1 MTNENDMIELYYHEN
16 GDTFYPHGVGD
27 DNVRVVPKAI
37 YEAYD
42 MNRKTMYALEDYIAR
57 QFKEPVESLVYCDVC
72 GCDYYVDE
80 PCEFH

>member
-1 MTNENDMIELYYHEN
+1 MTDDNDMIELYYDWN

-42 MNRKTMYALEDYIAR
+42 MNRKAMYALEDYIAR
-57 QFKEPVESLVYCDVC
+57 QFKEEI
-72 GCDYYVDE
+72 
-80 PCEFH
+80 

>member
-37 YEAYD
+37 
-42 MNRKTMYALEDYIAR
+42 MRLR
-57 QFKEPVESLVYCDVC
+57 HEP
-72 GCDYYVDE
+72 
-80 PCEFH
+80 